1 MQNITLNCPCFFQT
15 RLRNFQ
21 PACFH
26 PAGHA
31 APHSFCILHS
41 AFLHSAF
48 YHASSPFT
56 SGSTSSKALMPTWIM
71 ESSGSKVVKF

>member
-1 MQNITLNCPCFFQT
+1 MQNITLNCPCFFSNTAQE
-15 RLRNFQ
+15 F
-21 PACFH
+21 
-26 PAGHA
+26 PAGVFS
-31 APHSFCILHS
+31 PRRPRRSPFILHS

-48 YHASSPFT
+48 YQASSPFT

>member
-1 MQNITLNCPCFFQT
+1 MQNITLNCSCFFSNTNQK
-15 RLRNFQ
+15 F
-21 PACFH
+21 
-26 PAGHA
+26 PAGVFS
-31 APHSFCILHS
+31 PRRPRRSPFILHS

-56 SGSTSSKALMPTWIM
+56 SGSTSFSAVMPTSIM